1 MTSASVAGEVYV
13 ANSVGNNE
21 SVMPLVAKQLKEL
34 YAHCTTDKGDM
45 KVNLVSCVQQPDGS
59 DCGLFASA
67 FLFEWATASVLTS
80 LSVRI
85 AVSKMRPHLV
95 QCLEMQRVIPF
106 PKLPAT
112 RRGKVA
118 CVRKVMI

>member
-1 MTSASVAGEVYV
+1 V

-80 LSVRI
+80 LGVRI
-85 AVSKMRPHLV
+85 DVSKMRPHLV
-95 QCLEMQRVIPF
+95 LCSVLRCSESFRSLNCLQRDVG
-106 PKLPAT
+106 KLHASV
-112 RRGKVA
+112 KS
-118 CVRKVMI
+118 

>member
-1 MTSASVAGEVYV
+1 MWPIV
-13 ANSVGNNE
+13 
-21 SVMPLVAKQLKEL
+21 LVIMRAHVFGCKQLKEL
-34 YAHCTTDKGDM
+34 HAHCTTDKGDM
-45 KVNLVSCVQQPDGS
+45 EVNLVDCVQQPNGS

-85 AVSKMRPHLV
+85 DVAKTRPHLV
-95 QCLEMQRVIPF
+95 QCLEMQRVIPL

-118 CVRKVMI
+118 CVRKSV